1 MDRYVFRPLGEF
13 GLFGS
18 AMFLALFTGMRA
30 AVPDTQQASE
40 VNRQPPTLNLSAAGG
55 FQQAVHFNYDQD
67 RRELYRSPRVVAPLH
82 ALIVSPLDWVRIY
95 TNSPL
100 GLPRSASARLYL
112 SERPE
117 PCFVNVMSVCVQVET
132 EKRAYSIP
140 LRPYADGFGFVAPSA
155 PGSYWIAL
163 QADWGFGGRTQ
174 VFAIEVR
181 A

>member
-1 MDRYVFRPLGEF
+1 MERYVFRPLGEF

-18 AMFLALFTGMRA
+18 AIFLALFTGMRA
-30 AVPDTQQASE
+30 AVPDMPQASA
-40 VNRQPPTLNLSAAGG
+40 VDRQPPTLNLSAAGG
-55 FQQAVHFNYDQD
+55 FQQAVHFSYDQD
-67 RRELYRSPRVVAPLH
+67 RRELYRSPSVVAPLH

-100 GLPRSASARLYL
+100 GLPRSASARLYM
-112 SERPE
+112 SARPE
-117 PCFVNVMSVCVQVET
+117 PCFVNVMIGCVHVEI
-132 EKRAYSIP
+132 EKSTYSIP
-140 LRPYADGFGFVAPSA
+140 LHPEADNFGFVAPSA

-163 QADWGFGGRTQ
+163 QADWGFGGKTQ